1 MPHVVSLKL
10 MTLNI
15 LYKVLEFHVMNFNL
29 KGLCELSRGE
39 HAQTA
44 KAGVDHTT
52 IKTHGKCWLHQP
64 RVYCQGWLHVTCDS
78 IHCMCN
84 TNSLNMSFNRA
95 INLFFTLELIC
106 KCEIQ
111 VCQVSVVTVNTH
123 TQKKK
128 QSDSAFAV
136 MKACESS
143 KIELNE
149 NICLPFQWWKGPDI
163 NCIIQSMHC
172 LILNYCCQRFN
183 GLVQESFFLA
193 IAKRA
198 MVNITACLKF

>member
-78 IHCMCN
+78 IQSCMCN

-123 TQKKK
+123 THKKK
-128 QSDSAFAV
+128 IRFCICSD
-136 MKACESS
+136 ESMWV
-143 KIELNE
+143 IQDRTE
-149 NICLPFQWWKGPDI
+149 WKHL
-163 NCIIQSMHC
+163 S
-172 LILNYCCQRFN
+172 
-183 GLVQESFFLA
+183 SFPVV
-193 IAKRA
+193 KGSWY
-198 MVNITACLKF
+198 